1 MCNGSQDFQSL
12 VESLLEKELN
22 EFGVTPELFF
32 EACATSTSNPVHK
45 KLFDQI
51 LAVDNFIAFKKLMV
65 KRNTEL
71 NNEAM
76 GIQKSSGVM
85 SEEEMIRQ
93 AEMESAAIAASL
105 AEAQKAT
112 GAPEAAE
119 SAKPEPTPKGPGIS
133 DEKLLLAKAVEESQ
147 EFVVNILAL

>member
-1 MCNGSQDFQSL
+1 M
-12 VESLLEKELN
+12 
-22 EFGVTPELFF
+22 TPELFF

-76 GIQKSSGVM
+76 GIQKSAPGM
-85 SEEEMIRQ
+85 MTEEEMIRQ
-93 AEMESAAIAASL
+93 AELESAAIAASL
-105 AEAQKAT
+105 AEQEKAG
-112 GAPEAAE
+112 GATANAE
-119 SAKPEPTPKGPGIS
+119 TPNPPAPTPTPSGPPVS
-133 DEKLLLAKAVEESQ
+133 DEKLLLAKVVEESQ
-147 EFVVNILAL
+147 EFAVM